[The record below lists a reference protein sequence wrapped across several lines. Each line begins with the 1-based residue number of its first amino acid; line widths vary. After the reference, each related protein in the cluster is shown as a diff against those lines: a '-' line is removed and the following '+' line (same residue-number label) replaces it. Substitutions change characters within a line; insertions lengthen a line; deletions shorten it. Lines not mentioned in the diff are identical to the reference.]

1 LRAEALEAVVRTITF
16 TRRSEVLEDNP
27 DLSSAQLNARCGTVV
42 ASQLSARSWNA
53 MALPG
58 CAGRY
63 VPDTEASQLA
73 AAIQPR
79 PAEMFEQWLRRVTTT
94 AVDTEVNVQFGEF
107 TLKKHAVRSLDHR
120 LRRLPDFVDIFGP
133 PSSEQHLFGALYNF
147 NLNSFRSAPREH
159 NLFLL
164 PIEI

>member
-1 LRAEALEAVVRTITF
+1 
-16 TRRSEVLEDNP
+16 
-27 DLSSAQLNARCGTVV
+27 
-42 ASQLSARSWNA
+42 